1 MILNK
6 FRCLVGAT
14 SPPYCRE
21 VFFPSPHPSIHP
33 SDTIHACIFEGIRYI
48 FDEQIEEK
56 YFVSS
61 SLKKSYFEIEAFS
74 LEEGGRVEG
83 KDVLNKFVSMKIHFF
98 FPSSSFFVSL
108 SFLSLSLLLLK
119 CNYSLL
125 LPFPFPALRVIVL

>member
-98 FPSSSFFVSL
+98 FHPPHFSYLFRSSS
-108 SFLSLSLLLLK
+108 LSLSY
-119 CNYSLL
+119 C
-125 LPFPFPALRVIVL
+125 